1 MQPFTLESVNT
12 QTNTEVHFIQGRKK
26 VCPWDK
32 SIWLRIEVSR
42 EEGCKTESGLGALRA
57 ANHGSHK
64 VHREAGVAQ
73 VGVTPGPGL
82 A

>member
-1 MQPFTLESVNT
+1 MERVNT
-12 QTNTEVHFIQGRKK
+12 QTNTEVHFIQERKK

-42 EEGCKTESGLGALRA
+42 EKGFRTESGLRALRA
-57 ANHGSHK
+57 ANHGSYK

>member
-12 QTNTEVHFIQGRKK
+12 QTNTEVPFIQGRKK

-42 EEGCKTESGLGALRA
+42 GKGFRTEFGLRALRA
-57 ANHGSHK
+57 ANHGSNK